1 MSAENNEAVQET
13 GSRRVQTGVVTSDA
27 MDKTVVVTVE
37 RIGTH
42 PLYKKVVRRR
52 KKYMAHDEDNA
63 CRVGDRVRLVE
74 CRPMSAR
81 KRWRVAEI
89 VQRAPGM
96 DVPDATEVAE

>member
-1 MSAENNEAVQET
+1 MSAESNEAAQAV
-13 GSRRVQTGVVTSDA
+13 GHKRVQTGVVTSDA
-27 MDKTVVVTVE
+27 TDKTVVVTVE

-63 CRVGDRVRLVE
+63 CRLGDRVRLVE

-89 VQRAPGM
+89 IQRAPGL
-96 DVPDATEVAE
+96 DVPDAVEVAE

>member
-1 MSAENNEAVQET
+1 MSAESNEAVQT
-13 GSRRVQTGVVTSDA
+13 GHRRVQTGVVTSDA

-63 CRVGDRVRLVE
+63 CRVGDRVRLEE

-89 VQRAPGM
+89 VQRAPGA
-96 DVPDATEVAE
+96 DVPAAAEVGD

>member
-1 MSAENNEAVQET
+1 MSAESNEAVQT
-13 GSRRVQTGVVTSDA
+13 GHRRVQTGVVTSDV

-89 VQRAPGM
+89 VQRAPGV
-96 DVPDATEVAE
+96 DVPDAAEVAE